1 MGDESPDESHAHLY
15 IQFCSHNCQE
25 VIAAIATRKKER
37 ERERE
42 RERREKEGR
51 EGEGEMTEDVL
62 HN

>member
-25 VIAAIATRKKER
+25 VIAAIAIRKR

-42 RERREKEGR
+42 REGRKKEG
-51 EGEGEMTEDVL
+51 GEGGMKRVGKK
-62 HN
+62 

>member
-42 RERREKEGR
+42 REGRKKEGR
-51 EGEGEMTEDVL
+51 EKEK
-62 HN
+62 